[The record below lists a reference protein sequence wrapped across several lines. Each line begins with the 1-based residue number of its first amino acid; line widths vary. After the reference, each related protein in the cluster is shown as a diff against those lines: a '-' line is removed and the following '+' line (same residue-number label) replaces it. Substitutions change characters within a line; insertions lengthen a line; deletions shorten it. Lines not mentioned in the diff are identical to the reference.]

1 MTRPSEPHLSADE
14 IDACLSGAPAL
25 ELQQHLDQCQACLEQ
40 VRADREMAEQIA
52 ALPLM
57 SPAEGFAERV
67 MAAVVIPDPFAIR
80 SLQATRRRLFATP
93 KSLALASGLALFLL
107 SSMAGSVIWSLT
119 HQEALASIGSWFFA
133 QGAQALWLGVQGLA
147 SNVIEQPWY
156 DGFKSLAENPG
167 RLAVLSALG
176 SLAYL
181 GGLFALRRLLAAPT
195 QQVAHAGL

>member
-1 MTRPSEPHLSADE
+1 MTRPSDAHLSPDE
-14 IDACLSGAPAL
+14 IDACLGGAPAL
-25 ELQQHLDQCQACLEQ
+25 ELQQHLEWCEACLEQ

-57 SPAEGFAERV
+57 SPGEGFAERV

-93 KSLALASGLALFLL
+93 RSLALASGLVLFLL
-107 SSMAGSVIWSLT
+107 GSMAGSIAWSLT
-119 HQEALASIGSWFFA
+119 HQEALASIGSWLFA
-133 QGAQALWLGVQGLA
+133 QGAEALWLGVQGLA

-156 DGFKSLAENPG
+156 NGLKSLGENPG

-176 SLAYL
+176 SFCYL